1 MQSIEDIKMRGIMI
15 LSLLTASLV
24 YAAANDYVEVRD
36 MRLPAEGLTTLQMD
50 AGAGSLEVTGVAD
63 SNEVVVTARIVVPS
77 KGEIAARRIIAS
89 DMVLS
94 LENEGEL
101 AVLASHFESGLWSWN
116 GSPTTDLE
124 IFVPERFIL
133 LIDDGSGSMKIND
146 VRGDIT
152 IDDGSGSITL
162 MDIGGNIRI
171 DDGSGSIRVTRV
183 SDSVSIVDGSGSITV
198 SAVGGSVFIDD
209 GSGSIDVSDV
219 AQDFIVKD
227 DGSGSIKFAG
237 IQGRVETPD

>member
-1 MQSIEDIKMRGIMI
+1 MRGIVI

-24 YAAANDYVEVRD
+24 YGAANDYVEVRD
-36 MRLPAEGLTTLQMD
+36 MRLPAEGLTALKVD
-50 AGAGSLEVTGVAD
+50 AGAGSLEVIGVAD
-63 SNEVVVTARIVVPS
+63 ANEVVVTARIVVAA
-77 KGEIAARRIIAS
+77 KDDAAARRIIAS

-101 AVLASHFESGLWSWN
+101 AVLASHFESSLWSWHD
-116 GSPTTDLE
+116 SPTIDLE
-124 IFVPERFIL
+124 ISVPERFML
-133 LIDDGSGSMKIND
+133 MVDDGSGPIKIND

-152 IDDGSGSITL
+152 IDDGSGSISL
-162 MDIGGNIRI
+162 MDVGGSIRI
-171 DDGSGSIRVTRV
+171 VDGSGSIRVTEV
-183 SDSVSIVDGSGSITV
+183 GDSVSIVDGSGSITV
-198 SAVGGSVFIDD
+198 SGVGGSVFIDD